1 MRSMS
6 IRGVAGNAK
15 LRGKKS
21 HALSCG
27 CCDLYDFRWEQRWKD
42 AANEIEFEVRPV
54 AGLEGDNDND
64 DEPLV
69 ETTKSLKPVRVSS
82 TFRS

>member
-1 MRSMS
+1 MS

-21 HALSCG
+21 CALSCG
-27 CCDLYDFRWEQRWKD
+27 CCDVQNFKWDYFWKL
-42 AANEIEFEVRPV
+42 ALEETNIEVRPV

-64 DEPLV
+64 SEP
-69 ETTKSLKPVRVSS
+69 
-82 TFRS
+82 